1 MTETD
6 STFAQRLLRWF
17 DVHGRHD
24 LPWQI
29 ERSPYTTWVSEVM
42 LQQTQV
48 SAVIPYFRRFIDRFP
63 DVHALA
69 TADEDAVLAHWSGL
83 GYYSRARNLHAAAK
97 LCVELHDGHIPNDP
111 DALLALPGI
120 GRSTAGAILAQ
131 AYGLPYPILDGNV
144 RRVLARY
151 LGIEEWPGS
160 AAAQRRLWDF
170 AQNRVAADRTAD
182 YTQAQMDLGSMI
194 CKPRKPRCAECPLQS
209 DCQALAMERTDRI
222 PVAKPRRE
230 RPTRHAVAAI
240 LMHEDRVLLIKRPPA
255 GIWSS
260 LWTLP
265 QADTT
270 ESLLDSLPRVAAQ
283 LAAPVALDPIEHA
296 FSHYDLR
303 LQPLHFGTIE
313 LSPQISDRNDVRWLG
328 YAELNDVGLPA
339 PIRTLLAH
347 TILRKPQ

>member
-1 MTETD
+1 
-6 STFAQRLLRWF
+6 
-17 DVHGRHD
+17 
-24 LPWQI
+24 
-29 ERSPYTTWVSEVM
+29 M

-48 SAVIPYFRRFIDRFP
+48 SAVIPYFQRFIERFP
-63 DVHALA
+63 DVNALA
-69 TADEDAVLAHWSGL
+69 NADEDAVFAHWSGL

-97 LCVELHDGHIPNDP
+97 RCVELHDGQVPNDF

-144 RRVLARY
+144 RRVLVRY
-151 LGIEEWPGS
+151 LGIEEWTGT
-160 AAAQRRLWDF
+160 ATAQRRLWEF
-170 AQNRVAADRTAD
+170 AQAQVPAERTAD
-182 YTQAQMDLGSMI
+182 YPQAQMDLGSMV
-194 CKPRKPRCAECPLQS
+194 CKPRKPRCPECPLRS
-209 DCQALAMERTDRI
+209 DCQALAMESTDRI

-230 RPTRHAVAAI
+230 RPTRHAVAAV
-240 LMHEDRVLLIKRPPA
+240 LMHDDRVLLIKRPPA

-296 FSHYDLR
+296 FSHYDLH

-313 LSPQISDRNDVRWLG
+313 LGHSIADRNDVRWLA
-328 YAELNDVGLPA
+328 YTELNDVGLPA
-339 PIRTLLAH
+339 PIRTLLAN
-347 TILRKPQ
+347 TILRKPL